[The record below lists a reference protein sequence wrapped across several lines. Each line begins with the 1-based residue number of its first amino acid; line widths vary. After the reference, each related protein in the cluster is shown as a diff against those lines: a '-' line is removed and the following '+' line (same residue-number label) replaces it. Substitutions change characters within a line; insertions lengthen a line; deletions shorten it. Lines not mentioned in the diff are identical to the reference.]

1 MPTTV
6 TRYVNTNS
14 TAGGNGT
21 TNATT
26 GANRAYALLRDALD
40 AEFIAYP
47 NLVTSDIILKVI
59 CAGGVDTSGTLP
71 IFEIPA
77 FTTDETRYLHVVA
90 DTGSRATAVWD
101 INKYILTHTGGTSA
115 VVFPNAIKVSKWE
128 GLQIENRSTNGVW
141 SVINANDVGQDSILT
156 VDGCY
161 IRSISG
167 SGNNNVGINL
177 NSTGGIRRALRV
189 SNTIVHGDFATG
201 IACNFAA
208 NGSSG
213 SYYYNNTVFG
223 NFINQGILLDN
234 LGTGV
239 TGSVKNNIVS
249 GSGGNGSYFLD
260 AGSGQILTATNISSD
275 ATSPQTTLR
284 NINSRLF
291 FVSTASG
298 DFRITGGAAVDAGT
312 NLSTDPIYAF
322 STDING
328 TTRPVNG
335 TWDIGA
341 YEFVPTIPGVLGS
354 FNQVGI
360 GTPFSLTQ
368 NPNLGTFV
376 NIVRV

>member
-1 MPTTV
+1 M
-6 TRYVNTNS
+6 NTNS

-59 CAGGVDTSGTLP
+59 CAGGTDTSGTSP

-90 DTGSRATAVWD
+90 DTGSRATATWD
-101 INKYILTHTGGTSA
+101 INKYILTNTGNTAG
-115 VVFPNAIKVSKWE
+115 VFFPNAIKVSKWE

-141 SVINANDVGQDSILT
+141 SVINGSSVSQDTILT

-161 IRSISG
+161 LRSITG
-167 SGNNNVGINL
+167 SGNNTRGINL
-177 NSTGGIRRALRV
+177 NATGGTRKALRV
-189 SNTIVHGDFATG
+189 FNTIIHGDFSTG
-201 IACNFAA
+201 MGVGFPAA
-208 NGSSG
+208 GSSA
-213 SYYYNNTVFG
+213 SLFYNNTVFG
-223 NFINQGILLDN
+223 NFINGGIN
-234 LGTGV
+234 LESFGTGV

-249 GSGGNGSYFLD
+249 GSGTNGSYFLD

-341 YEFVPTIPGVLGS
+341 YEFISIPGVLAS
-354 FNQVGI
+354 LNQVGT
-360 GTPFSLTQ
+360 GTLFSLTQ
-368 NPNLGTFV
+368 NPSLGTFV
-376 NIVRV
+376 NIVTV